1 MCALIAAIEK
11 RPIQRM
17 RKKTRQNRTR
27 AFPDRG
33 EALLASGPEGSD
45 DKKTPATGDG
55 SNPAFWAI
63 LFAASGA
70 VLIGAVAYDRKREYN
85 E

>member
-1 MCALIAAIEK
+1 
-11 RPIQRM
+11 M

-33 EALLASGPEGSD
+33 EALLHRD
-45 DKKTPATGDG
+45 LRDLMTKKTPATGDG